1 MPVSVRSG
9 EISLDDPPNNRAEGP
24 SLIQSIWRHWWL
36 VALTVL
42 IGALAAFGWSSRQ
55 PVRYEGVVQIFLEDG
70 AKQVPDPARV
80 VRSRAEFL
88 TSPAVLDRVV
98 ALAGGGLTRKRLEE
112 RLSVEPAKDADVI
125 TIRVLDRT
133 PQGAARLA
141 GLVVGAYG
149 EVVAQQAQ
157 ETARHTAATLERAKA
172 RLEDEIARLKD
183 QLRTDPSS
191 ASLQASLEAKSR
203 QMQTLADQEEQ
214 ARFEAIRAARTAPPQ
229 EKVAVPDEPA
239 QPHPKRTAAVGAML
253 GLVVGAGLAWWL
265 TVRPPVPA
273 RTRALEAPGRT
284 EGGRGEWLLRLGD
297 MMRQARGVRDGVA
310 IAPNGSATDGA
321 HQVGIVDFNRLT
333 TSIDQVFQSLE
344 GPRQHLYDRD
354 IPQISTDEVASRFPV
369 DFVALLL
376 DDGSGLRV
384 KGRAGLQ
391 ADADRT
397 RTTGSPDRDATAKL
411 LSAGPRLVSERDRRR
426 LDEAGMPGDGAE
438 ALVLVPL
445 VHDEVAFGV
454 LLAGQWSTNGQA
466 EALDHRQVYDI
477 TTCAQQLTPYLRAWL
492 RLRHLKRRL
501 GTLQ

>member
-1 MPVSVRSG
+1 V
-9 EISLDDPPNNRAEGP
+9 DDPPYNRAEGP
-24 SLIQSIWRHWWL
+24 SLIQSIWRCWWL

-42 IGALAAFGWSSRQ
+42 VGGLAAFGWSSRQ
-55 PVRYEGVVQIFLEDG
+55 PARYEGVVQIFLDDSG
-70 AKQVPDPARV
+70 RQAADPGRV
-80 VRSRAEFL
+80 VRSQAEFL

-98 ALAGGGLTRKRLEE
+98 TLAGGGLTRRELEE
-112 RLSVEPAKDADVI
+112 RLSVEPANDADLI
-125 TIRVLDRT
+125 TVRVLDGT
-133 PQGAARLA
+133 AQGAARLA
-141 GLVVGAYG
+141 DLVVRAYR
-149 EVVAQQAQ
+149 EVVAKQAE
-157 ETARHTAATLERAKA
+157 ETARRTVAALEQATR
-172 RLEDEIARLKD
+172 RLEADIARLGD
-183 QLRTDPSS
+183 QLRGDRGNPRLQ
-191 ASLQASLEAKSR
+191 ASLQAKSH
-203 QMQTLADQEEQ
+203 QMQTLADQAEK
-214 ARFEAIRAARTAPPQ
+214 ARFEATRAARTTTPQ
-229 EKVAVPDEPA
+229 EQAVIPDEPA
-239 QPHPKRTAAVGAML
+239 QPHPRRTGAVGALL
-253 GLVVGAGLAWWL
+253 GLVVGTGLAWWL
-265 TVRPPVPA
+265 TVRPPVAA
-273 RTRALEAPGRT
+273 RTPALEAPGHT
-284 EGGRGEWLLRLGD
+284 EGGRGERRLRLGD
-297 MMRQARGVRDGVA
+297 VVRQARGLRDGVA
-310 IAPNGSATDGA
+310 VAPNGSATDGA
-321 HQVGIVDFNRLT
+321 QQVGIVDFNRLT

-397 RTTGSPDRDATAKL
+397 RATGSPDRDATAKL